1 MFFDIFSMLCDKK
14 GVSRYAAAKAIGKN
28 RSAVAKWKTGSI
40 PNGSTL
46 ALLAE
51 YFGVTTDYLLG
62 ATDDAYLAWAEYKYN
77 DLSIALINESDSGR
91 RFELMS
97 ELDGL
102 RETISDL
109 KYQAEISN
117 GQKNKP
123 TGQADGLEALL
134 ENERVLLHGFR
145 GMTESD
151 QQFMLDFVKI
161 KGRQNDA
168 D

>member
-77 DLSIALINESDSGR
+77 DLSIALINEPDSGR
-91 RFELMS
+91 RFEIMS

-123 TGQADGLEALL
+123 AAEGDGLEYLSEKERALL
-134 ENERVLLHGFR
+134 HSYRT
-145 GMTESD
+145 MTEEQINAMD
-151 QQFMLDFVKI
+151 VFIRGI
-161 KGRQNDA
+161 KNA